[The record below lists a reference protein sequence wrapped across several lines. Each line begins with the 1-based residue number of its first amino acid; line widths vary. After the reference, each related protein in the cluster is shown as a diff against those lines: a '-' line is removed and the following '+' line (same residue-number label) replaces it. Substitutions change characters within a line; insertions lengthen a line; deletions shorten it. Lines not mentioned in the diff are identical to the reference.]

1 MQVMRKIIIPFS
13 AKRIVSRIAKKHHT
27 EQLQNRRWILEIHKQ
42 HGDSGTA
49 TATFDDLLLY
59 G

>member
-1 MQVMRKIIIPFS
+1 
-13 AKRIVSRIAKKHHT
+13 VSRIAKKHHT

>member
-1 MQVMRKIIIPFS
+1 MGTSHTVSGNTNCVTYCKKTPSRAA
-13 AKRIVSRIAKKHHT
+13 AKF
-27 EQLQNRRWILEIHKQ
+27 RWILEIHKQ